1 MKKTIFSI
9 AVLLLAATL
18 GHAQTAPNL
27 INYQGVARDASGNL
41 LADQNVGLRIQLRQS
56 APNGSVVFAETHGL
70 TTTGF
75 GLFNTQIGSGTAQT
89 GSLGSIDWS
98 NGPYFIEVLMDATG
112 GTNYQS
118 MGVSQMVSVPY
129 ALYAETAGNAGT
141 TGPTGPQGPAGPQG
155 AQGVQGPA
163 GQDGAQGQTGA
174 QGITGSTGPQ
184 GPTGATGPTGAAG
197 TDGATGPMGPTGA
210 SGSDGATG
218 AQGITGSTGPQG
230 PTGATGPTGAASTV
244 PGPTGATGPTG
255 AAGTD
260 GATGP
265 MGPTGASGSD
275 GATGAQGI
283 TGSTGPQGPTGA
295 TGPTGAASTVPG
307 PTGATGPTGAAGTD
321 GATGPMGPTGASGSD
336 GATGA
341 QGITG
346 STGPQGPTGATGPTG
361 AAGTDGATGPMGP
374 TGASGSDGATGAQ
387 GITGATGPTGND
399 NVLDGV
405 LLNQTLRW
413 NGSVWASDS
422 TIINTG
428 TQVGIGTSALQN
440 DKLLVKR
447 SNTEDMN
454 AMRVINGGG
463 TRFMVAKSGYVGAGN
478 MNTDPQFVFHVAE
491 SPFTSKGNTMVVQSF
506 SNSVS
511 KNLIRFKNIAAND
524 TTTTNSAY
532 MGALRTNTPATGAN
546 ALVFG
551 TSASSTYPTEKMRI
565 DPNGNV
571 GIGTTDPLRGLHV
584 SGTDS
589 AVFMLSPTGQVK
601 SSKMYFGGSGGT
613 NDGWA
618 TITHEPYG
626 FTGSGSSG
634 KLIFGGKANNFN
646 DFQEAMVIDIF
657 HGNVRIGEEL
667 RDYVSSSLYV
677 TPKSIS
683 QTSNGTLRV
692 KNNKV
697 DALSNYGTRTAVFLA
712 EKANGDPV
720 SGAYL
725 AVGYDSQSAL
735 RYSGVAAYSIDGSAA
750 VFQSQNGLG
759 AIITGSEGMLIQ
771 SDYDGVLIQSG
782 FTSSTYALDTEG
794 DIKENSV
801 DVSRWRGVLATAPTT
816 DLQDGDIYFN
826 SATSKVF
833 IRANATWLQL
843 N

>member
-184 GPTGATGPTGAAG
+184 
-197 TDGATGPMGPTGA
+197 
-210 SGSDGATG
+210 
-218 AQGITGSTGPQG
+218 
-230 PTGATGPTGAASTV
+230 
-244 PGPTGATGPTG
+244 
-255 AAGTD
+255 
-260 GATGP
+260 
-265 MGPTGASGSD
+265 
-275 GATGAQGI
+275 
-283 TGSTGPQGPTGA
+283 
-295 TGPTGAASTVPG
+295 G